1 MDMYF
6 HQATQ
11 FHVCPGRPFSI
22 DEIQYPDNWLNLAT
36 PAEIAALGLV
46 PVATVGEAKDPT
58 YYDHAEVLAGAT
70 LTITST
76 PRPLAAIKAALAE
89 RIAASRYERE
99 IAGIVAGGIHIAT
112 DRQSQAMLSG
122 AVQIVGRNPAA
133 LIDWKGQEGWAQI
146 DKSTVEA
153 IADAV
158 GAHVQACFSA
168 ERARHEALAAIAD
181 FADLL
186 TFDPTVTLP

>member
-58 YYDHAEVLAGAT
+58 YQGNRMNLIE
-70 LTITST
+70 
-76 PRPLAAIKAALAE
+76 
-89 RIAASRYERE
+89 
-99 IAGIVAGGIHIAT
+99 
-112 DRQSQAMLSG
+112 DRR
-122 AVQIVGRNPAA
+122 VGRGRN
-133 LIDWKGQEGWAQI
+133 LKY
-146 DKSTVEA
+146 
-153 IADAV
+153 
-158 GAHVQACFSA
+158 
-168 ERARHEALAAIAD
+168 RR
-181 FADLL
+181 
-186 TFDPTVTLP
+186 